1 MKVNVEEAKEL
12 VYKIFSKVTY
22 AEYAKYLSEELI
34 EAEIEGHSDHGL
46 QLIPYYIKLA
56 NGEEVDIGGQ
66 KIPPINPKGKVE
78 ISGENLGRNKEIFT
92 YMSSTTH

>member
-22 AEYAKYLSEELI
+22 DEYAKYLSEELV
-34 EAEIEGHSDHGL
+34 EAEIEGHSDHSL

-66 KIPPINPKGKVE
+66 KIPPINAREKW
-78 ISGENLGRNKEIFT
+78 R
-92 YMSSTTH
+92 